1 MWCVPWGDSK
11 VLLRPRERSMCLRD
25 GSVVSRSGTSWIVK
39 GQERRNMTS
48 LGTTCEEEDETT
60 LWAERSHW
68 EKRIRRERQAHGAE
82 QEGCA
87 CAGYRACLH
96 PPSSGNQQKCYG
108 SVFSRLLWIPRSI
121 TLWNS
126 KAAKYI
132 HKGKGSIFFPSLLYP
147 GPAAEWMNTTP
158 PARKF
163 SANHFTC

>member
-1 MWCVPWGDSK
+1 MSHERTVRCCWG
-11 VLLRPRERSMCLRD
+11 PERGACALGMEVWFLEEMAQAGLWRA
-25 GSVVSRSGTSWIVK
+25 K
-39 GQERRNMTS
+39 KEES
-48 LGTTCEEEDETT
+48 LGTTCEEEEDETT

-82 QEGCA
+82 HEGCT

-96 PPSSGNQQKCYG
+96 PPSSGNQQKCCYE

-132 HKGKGSIFFPSLLYP
+132 HKGKGSIFFPPLLYP

-158 PARKF
+158 QARQF
-163 SANHFTC
+163 SANQFTC